1 MKLAVPESFS
11 REVPEGSKAP
21 RVYGKRNPNAVIEA
35 RQRRLYR
42 RQLDGL
48 PARQLI
54 LDHADR
60 ESVSEKTAWMDW
72 RVVNEWNSKDF
83 EAERATMVSRLQNMR
98 MRAIEKALRKG
109 QLSSAAMMM
118 DSLGKV
124 LNESES
130 DVTISAPN
138 LSIKIEQNAPEDDK
152 KEA

>member
-1 MKLAVPESFS
+1 MPESFS
-11 REVPEGSKAP
+11 REVPEGSNAP
-21 RVYGKRNPNAVIEA
+21 RVYGKRNPQSVIEA

-42 RQLDGL
+42 RQLEGL
-48 PARQLI
+48 PARQLV

-60 ESVSEKTAWMDW
+60 ESIAVATAWKDWNVVSEW
-72 RVVNEWNSKDF
+72 NEKDF
-83 EAERATMVSRLQNMR
+83 NEEKASLVSRLQNMR
-98 MRAIEKALRKG
+98 MRAIEKAIRKG

-138 LSIKIEQNAPEDDK
+138 LSIKIEQNAPEDNK

>member
-1 MKLAVPESFS
+1 MPESFS

-21 RVYGKRNPNAVIEA
+21 RVYGKRNPQSVIEA

-42 RQLDGL
+42 RQLEGL
-48 PARQLI
+48 PARQLV

-60 ESVSEKTAWMDW
+60 ESIAVATAWKDWNVVSEW
-72 RVVNEWNSKDF
+72 NEKDF
-83 EAERATMVSRLQNMR
+83 NEEKASLVSRLQNMR
-98 MRAIEKALRKG
+98 MRAIEKAIRKG

-152 KEA
+152 

>member
-1 MKLAVPESFS
+1 MPESFS

-21 RVYGKRNPNAVIEA
+21 AVYGKRNPQSVIEA

-42 RQLDGL
+42 RQLEGL
-48 PARQLI
+48 PARQLV

-72 RVVNEWNSKDF
+72 RVVCEWNSQDF
-83 EAERATMVSRLQNMR
+83 EGERATMLSRLQNMR
-98 MRAIEKALRKG
+98 IRAIHAAMKKG
-109 QLSSAAMMM
+109 QYQSAASMM

-124 LNESES
+124 LGEGEPEVN
-130 DVTISAPN
+130 ISAPN
-138 LSIKIEQNAPEDDK
+138 LSIKIEQNAPEDNK

>member
-1 MKLAVPESFS
+1 MPESFS

-21 RVYGKRNPNAVIEA
+21 AVYGKRNPQSVIEA

-42 RQLDGL
+42 RQLEGL
-48 PARQLI
+48 PARQLV

-60 ESVSEKTAWMDW
+60 ESIAVTTAWRDW
-72 RVVNEWNSKDF
+72 EAVSRWNEQDF
-83 EAERATMVSRLQNMR
+83 EGERATLVSRLQNMR
-98 MRAIEKALRKG
+98 MRAIEKAIRKG

-124 LNESES
+124 LQESES

-138 LSIKIEQNAPEDDK
+138 LSIKIEQNAPEDNK

>member
-1 MKLAVPESFS
+1 MPESFS
-11 REVPEGSKAP
+11 REVPEGSNAP
-21 RVYGKRNPNAVIEA
+21 RAYGKRNPQSVIEA

-42 RQLDGL
+42 RQLEGL
-48 PARQLI
+48 PARQLV

-60 ESVSEKTAWMDW
+60 ESIAETTAWRDW
-72 RVVNEWNSKDF
+72 EAVSRWNEQDF
-83 EAERATMVSRLQNMR
+83 EGERATLVSRLQNMR
-98 MRAIEKALRKG
+98 MRAIEKAIRKG

-124 LNESES
+124 LNEAES

-138 LSIKIEQNAPEDDK
+138 LSIKIEQNAPEDNK